1 MVSKTVAGPWLSHS
15 LGRQSIIGY
24 KRPTVA
30 GPWLSHSLGRQ
41 SMIGLRRAE
50 RLVELR
56 IRVLP
61 VFLKT
66 VIFIIL
72 YYKTTGAVTR
82 LNISRDASHLI

>member
-1 MVSKTVAGPWLSHS
+1 MTVMVTRYKLA
-15 LGRQSIIGY
+15 LGTAVTWI
-24 KRPTVA
+24 
-30 GPWLSHSLGRQ
+30 
-41 SMIGLRRAE
+41 RRAE

-72 YYKTTGAVTR
+72 YYKTTGVPI
-82 LNISRDASHLI
+82 NIQPSYCPSRFVK